1 MSVADIMQASP
12 LLTVFL
18 VVSLGAALGIIPFGP
33 IKLGAAG
40 ALFIG
45 LFVGNIVPE
54 LGGKL
59 SLVQSLGLGLFVYTV
74 GLSAGQTFFADL
86 RRQAKLMFGLVF
98 ALVVGAVATIFGGKL
113 LGVAPDMAVGVFAGS
128 LTTTPALAAATQA
141 TGSSV
146 PGVGYSLGYPVGVV
160 VAIIAVSMV
169 VSRRWPAKNDVES
182 FAGKSLFA
190 GTALVRESVSV
201 RSVPGWKEQRIRIS
215 YLERAGVTRV
225 FVPGEELL
233 QDDRIVI
240 VGMKDDVVAAANA
253 VGEFVDDH
261 LADNRA
267 KVDFRS
273 FVVSSKD
280 IASKTVAALNITGRF
295 GGVITRIHRG
305 DLELLAKDNSVI
317 ELGDRLMVAFP
328 REEYDAVE
336 RFFGNS
342 ERQISQIDAISMG
355 LGMVLGLLL
364 GMVEISLPSGAT
376 FSLGAAA
383 GPLVVGT
390 ILGALQKTGPLLW
403 QMPLAANQT
412 IRQLGLLLFLAAVG
426 IASGPA
432 FAKTAFTETGLRSLA
447 LAFIVAVVVLL
458 VSMLVGR
465 FLGVSAQRT
474 AGAMAGVLGQPAVLA
489 FAASKENDER
499 IESGYAA
506 IFALGITV
514 KIILVTAIV
523 AFA

>member
-1 MSVADIMQASP
+1 MGEILQSSP

-40 ALFIG
+40 ALFVG

-59 SLVQSLGLGLFVYTV
+59 ALVQSLGLGLFVYTV

-86 RRQAKLMFGLVF
+86 RKQAKLMLGLVF
-98 ALVVGAVATIFGGKL
+98 TLVIGAIATIVGGKL
-113 LGVAPDMAVGVFAGS
+113 LGLAPDMAVGVFAGA

-141 TGSSV
+141 THSGV
-146 PGVGYSLGYPVGVV
+146 PGVGYSLGYPVGVI

-169 VSRRWPAKNDVES
+169 VSRRWEGKNDVES

-190 GTALVRESVSV
+190 GTALVKEGMSI
-201 RSVPGWKEQRIRIS
+201 RSVPGWKEQKIRVS
-215 YLERAGVTRV
+215 YLERADVTRI

-233 QDDRIVI
+233 KGDRIVI
-240 VGMKDDVVAAANA
+240 VGMESDVEAAASA
-253 VGEFVDDH
+253 VGELVDDH
-261 LADNRA
+261 LADYRA
-267 KVDFRS
+267 KIDFRS
-273 FVVSSKD
+273 FVVSAKEV
-280 IASKTVAALNITGRF
+280 ASKTVAALNVTGRF

-305 DLELLAKDNSVI
+305 DLELLAQDNSVI

-342 ERQISQIDAISMG
+342 ERQISQVDAIAMG

-364 GMVEISLPSGAT
+364 GMVEISLPSGST

-383 GPLVVGT
+383 GPLIVGT
-390 ILGALQKTGPLLW
+390 ILGALQKTGPLMW
-403 QMPLAANQT
+403 QMPQAANQT

-432 FAKTAFTETGLRSLA
+432 FAKTAFTETGLLA
-447 LAFIVAVVVLL
+447 LILAFVIAVIVLLCAAVVGKL
-458 VSMLVGR
+458 
-465 FLGVSAQRT
+465 LGVSAQRT

-489 FAASKENDER
+489 FAASKEHDER

-514 KIILVTAIV
+514 KIILVTVIV

>member
-1 MSVADIMQASP
+1 MGDILLSSP

-40 ALFIG
+40 ALFVG
-45 LFVGNIVPE
+45 LFVGYVVPE
-54 LGGKL
+54 LGDKL
-59 SLVQSLGLGLFVYTV
+59 VLVQSLGLGLFVYTV
-74 GLSAGQTFFADL
+74 GLSAGQTFFSDL
-86 RRQAKLMFGLVF
+86 RKQAKLMLGLIIALVF
-98 ALVVGAVATIFGGKL
+98 GAGATILGGRM
-113 LGVAPDMAVGVFAGS
+113 LGVAPDLAVGVFAGS

-141 TGSSV
+141 TDSGV

-160 VAIIAVSMV
+160 IAIIAISMV
-169 VSRRWPAKNDVES
+169 VSRRWEGKNDVES

-190 GTALVRESVSV
+190 GTALVSEAMSV
-201 RSVPGWKEQRIRIS
+201 RSVPGWKEQKIRIS
-215 YLERAGVTRV
+215 YLERGENTRI

-233 QDDRIVI
+233 EDDRIVI
-240 VGMKDDVVAAANA
+240 VGMKDDVVVAAKA

-261 LADNRA
+261 LADHRA
-267 KVDFRS
+267 TIDFRS

-305 DLELLAKDNSVI
+305 DLELLAQDNSVI

-328 REEYDAVE
+328 REEYDNVE
-336 RFFGNS
+336 KFFGNS
-342 ERQISQIDAISMG
+342 ERQISQVDAISMG

-364 GMVEISLPSGAT
+364 GMVEISLPGGSN

-390 ILGALQKTGPLLW
+390 ILGALQKTGPFLW

-432 FAKTAFTETGLRSLA
+432 FARTAFTATGLRALVLA
-447 LAFIVAVVVLL
+447 LIIASVVLF
-458 VSMLVGR
+458 VTVLVGK

-474 AGAMAGVLGQPAVLA
+474 AGAMAGVLGQPALLA
-489 FAASKENDER
+489 FASSKENDER

-514 KIILVTAIV
+514 KIILVTVVV
-523 AFA
+523 ALA